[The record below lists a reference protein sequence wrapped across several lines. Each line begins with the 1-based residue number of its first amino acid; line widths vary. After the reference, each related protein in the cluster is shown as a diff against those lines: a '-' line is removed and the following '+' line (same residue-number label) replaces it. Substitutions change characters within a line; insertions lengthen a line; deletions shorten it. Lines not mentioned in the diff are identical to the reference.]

1 MQLRE
6 KLILELGVSDF
17 DDTYQQK
24 VTDEI
29 IALAL
34 EKTFDELVKNTEPEV
49 IEALQADLKEKLD
62 SDFSGIQKKYASHVE
77 HFYIIFNR
85 NLNEIIG
92 EFHT

>member
-62 SDFSGIQKKYASHVE
+62 SDFSGIQKNMHHMWS
-77 HFYIIFNR
+77 IF
-85 NLNEIIG
+85 I
-92 EFHT
+92 